1 MSDNYASEE
10 PIQPDLSA
18 TDEHIFTGDTNQN
31 EIASVD
37 RSANLA
43 QLSTEQQQTRAED
56 QERLQRQEEQRR
68 RRRLRHIRQEN
79 FLYDISYYGY
89 ISSWAFLIAFLIG
102 RIASFD
108 IICLIGVIGSLVS
121 ISSSMIASELLMRIR
136 KPGNGVLG
144 IITMVVAAALAV
156 TGLVGLA
163 AQDNN
168 ITTAGVL
175 GLFVWSFFPAL
186 VDFIKNQSEGYQS
199 YEYDDDGNVIPQE
212 ECDEPRH
219 AHYISHT
226 TSLGGYSV
234 INEVFGIPQPQDP
247 PPIEISRDD
256 MYDEDDEKWRQYIE
270 LGELDQDRCPI
281 DLSHILSDAES
292 GENANIAAE
301 RGRSDDTFYRKKE
314 NSDQQ

>member
-10 PIQPDLSA
+10 PIHPDPSA
-18 TDEHIFTGDTNQN
+18 TDEHIFTDDTNQN
-31 EIASVD
+31 EITSID
-37 RSANLA
+37 RNANPA
-43 QLSTEQQQTRAED
+43 QLAKEQQQARTEN
-56 QERLQRQEEQRR
+56 QERLQHQEEQRR
-68 RRRLRHIRQEN
+68 RRRLRNIKQEN

-89 ISSWAFLIAFLIG
+89 ISSWIFLIAFLIG

-108 IICLIGVIGSLVS
+108 IICLIGIIGSLVS

-136 KPGNGVLG
+136 KQRNGVLG

-175 GLFVWSFFPAL
+175 GLFVWSFFPSL
-186 VDFIKNQSEGYQS
+186 VDFIKNQGEGYQS

-226 TSLGGYSV
+226 TSLGGYSA

-256 MYDEDDEKWRQYIE
+256 MYDKDDEKWRQYIE
-270 LGELDQDRCPI
+270 LGELGQDRCPI
-281 DLSHILSDAES
+281 DLSHILSDAKS

-301 RGRSDDTFYRKKE
+301 RGRSDDTF
-314 NSDQQ
+314 

>member
-1 MSDNYASEE
+1 MTQTSSPSLHVTSDDPIAYDNISTSNCVEE
-10 PIQPDLSA
+10 
-18 TDEHIFTGDTNQN
+18 H
-31 EIASVD
+31 
-37 RSANLA
+37 
-43 QLSTEQQQTRAED
+43 
-56 QERLQRQEEQRR
+56 ERLQEQAEQLETKG
-68 RRRLRHIRQEN
+68 LRSIKCEN

-121 ISSSMIASELLMRIR
+121 ISSSMIASEFLMRMR
-136 KPGNGVLG
+136 KQGNGVFG
-144 IITMVVAAALAV
+144 SVTMVVAAALAV
-156 TGLVGLA
+156 TGLAGLA
-163 AQDNN
+163 IQDNN
-168 ITTAGVL
+168 LTTAGVL
-175 GLFVWSFFPAL
+175 GLFVWSFFPSL
-186 VDFIKNQSEGYQS
+186 VDFIKKQGEGYQS
-199 YEYDDDGNVIPQE
+199 YEYDDNGNVIPQE
-212 ECDEPRH
+212 ERDEPQH
-219 AHYISHT
+219 ARYISHT
-226 TSLGGYSV
+226 ASRGGYSV

-256 MYDEDDEKWRQYIE
+256 MYDKDDEKWRQYIE

-281 DLSHILSDAES
+281 DLSHILSDAKS